1 MYNAEQL
8 TRIIKQIRDR
18 KDIRESTKNMRILT
32 TLGTL
37 HEAIRAIST
46 VDDSKPYQYAPNVH
60 RGLHGT
66 NAPNSYPPEFKAKI
80 VMQLPTTYND
90 AALAKEYGVSPR
102 TIYRWRKQY
111 NINRDDDTI
120 TQLAGAI
127 DAEDD
132 LTPLFEEGEL

>member
-66 NAPNSYPPEFKAKI
+66 NAPNSYPPEFKAKTRYA
-80 VMQLPTTYND
+80 VANNLQRCSF
-90 AALAKEYGVSPR
+90 GQRV
-102 TIYRWRKQY
+102 WR
-111 NINRDDDTI
+111 I
-120 TQLAGAI
+120 TSHHL
-127 DAEDD
+127 
-132 LTPLFEEGEL
+132 